1 MLNKIKCNICL
12 FVLFIFCPFIWFVL
26 STFVVYPADNIL
38 QVLQAKTLWSC
49 CLIIT
54 FTPLFFGN
62 ILCSICGL
70 MNKWL
75 YQCKYGTA
83 GSRQMVKS
91 SVWNFF
97 VFPLLQISSLSQVE
111 VQTLVQF
118 RICWNTGP
126 CLYRVFLLLLFIW
139 QQERLWDFFPH
150 EQEEKR
156 RTLIYIFY
164 IAYSHL

>member
-54 FTPLFFGN
+54 STPLFFGN

-97 VFPLLQISSLSQVE
+97 CFPPLADFIFISSGGTNPGTIQNLLKHRSLFIQG
-111 VQTLVQF
+111 F
-118 RICWNTGP
+118 FFI
-126 CLYRVFLLLLFIW
+126 LLLFIW
-139 QQERLWDFFPH
+139 RQERL
-150 EQEEKR
+150 
-156 RTLIYIFY
+156 
-164 IAYSHL
+164 